1 MKLLWPWGVLVAV
14 AIIGLAGYL
23 VYAHMPSA

>member
-14 AIIGLAGYL
+14 AIIGVAGYL
-23 VYAHMPSA
+23 VYAHMPH